1 MRKSFAAFGGE
12 AIVLRTTYFVLDD
25 IGELSLQHFLDG
37 RLLLD
42 DGQVRV

>member
-1 MRKSFAAFGGE
+1 MRKCFAAFGRE
-12 AIVLRTTYFVLDD
+12 AVVLGPTNFVLYD